1 MERMI
6 RQGAEASIYL
16 GEWYGKEAI
25 FKIRKPKLYR
35 QSKLDNTIRKRRTI
49 HEASFLYEAKKAGVV
64 TPSVYFLDSNNA
76 KIIMQYMKGKRLRE
90 RLSTSTKKEIKTLSM
105 NVGKCVAKLHKC
117 QIMHGDLTTSN
128 FIVLENE
135 ELALVDFGLSFF
147 SRRIEDRAIDI
158 HLIKE
163 VTTSAHNDVFNL
175 LYNGII
181 NGYKA
186 VLGENVARNI
196 IRKVDEIES
205 RGRYAHFG

>member
-6 RQGAEASIYL
+6 RKGAEASIYL
-16 GEWYGKEAI
+16 GEWYGQEAI

-35 QSKLDNTIRKRRTI
+35 QSKLDNEIRTRRTI
-49 HEASFLYEAKKAGVV
+49 REASFLFEAKKAGVV
-64 TPSVYFLDSNNA
+64 TPSVYFLDSNNS

-90 RLSTSTKKEIKTLSM
+90 RLSLSSNNEIKILSTK
-105 NVGKCVAKLHKC
+105 VGKCVAKLHKC

-128 FIVLENE
+128 FIVLKNE

-147 SRRIEDRAIDI
+147 STRIEDRAIDI

-163 VTTSAHNDVFNL
+163 VTTSAHNDISNL

-186 VLGENVARNI
+186 ILGENAARII
-196 IRKVDEIES
+196 IRKVNEIES